1 MTFTLLLL
9 SACVTPDPPP
19 AVPVPAG
26 PSAGAGAA
34 KARPAKAKGG
44 GGGAAKAGKG
54 AASAEPAVGAP
65 GAGTVAVDVVQSNGA
80 VDATLALA
88 FADGSTKAVPLG
100 QLPGTCTEVG
110 PETVEHGGR
119 SATSLFTF
127 DCTAGGQK
135 GKGYV
140 LQVDQ
145 QLVVVSAMQPAGAK
159 KPRIKL
165 LKNVPLV
172 AGVVLSRKG

>member
-44 GGGAAKAGKG
+44 GGAAKAGKG
-54 AASAEPAVGAP
+54 AAGTEPAVGAP

-88 FADGSTKAVPLG
+88 FADGSTKSVPLG
-100 QLPGTCTEVG
+100 QLPGTCTEIG

-119 SATSLFTF
+119 TATSLFTF

-140 LQVDQ
+140 LQVEQ
-145 QLVVVSAMQPAGAK
+145 QLVVVSATQPAGAK